1 MAERPNPESEQGE
14 TPEPMKL
21 RDVLGSLKP
30 LGEHEILPQVGRRFK
45 DIGDGTTRRLQGS
58 IRRYLDALRTE
69 APDATVEMLI
79 RVASPLKELGP
90 ESLAH
95 AIPSPVVG
103 EADALIPDGAMGNAW
118 LEAEKWLSDKVR
130 WGWTDDLRM
139 RPQGYEKGYPR
150 WLFRSCLEIARRFA
164 LAHPSTTGDDA
175 AAARFVASLDKW
187 PGWECALPRL
197 SPEEVEIG
205 LPSKRFTRPRDE
217 PRSIFVQRILG
228 WLAQDVIQQV
238 ISGSSEDL
246 RTITG
251 VPGPVRLENSA
262 GRPPSRGAEKRL
274 VHRMFGLSGTR
285 ALSDRPSSIEPDST
299 IDEQTVRILLLLQFL
314 SEPNPMRD
322 VLAGL

>member
-118 LEAEKWLSDKVR
+118 LEA
-130 WGWTDDLRM
+130 G
-139 RPQGYEKGYPR
+139 
-150 WLFRSCLEIARRFA
+150 
-164 LAHPSTTGDDA
+164 
-175 AAARFVASLDKW
+175 
-187 PGWECALPRL
+187 
-197 SPEEVEIG
+197 
-205 LPSKRFTRPRDE
+205 
-217 PRSIFVQRILG
+217 
-228 WLAQDVIQQV
+228 
-238 ISGSSEDL
+238 
-246 RTITG
+246 
-251 VPGPVRLENSA
+251 
-262 GRPPSRGAEKRL
+262 
-274 VHRMFGLSGTR
+274 
-285 ALSDRPSSIEPDST
+285 
-299 IDEQTVRILLLLQFL
+299 
-314 SEPNPMRD
+314 
-322 VLAGL
+322 